1 MSPDDE
7 PEAIRP
13 AVSGESAPPISDF
26 LVIDR
31 VNQCPKL
38 ASLRSIN
45 QTLSS
50 LLNSE
55 DSFVAQIAEVIRLD
69 PSLTARVL
77 DLVNSIFFGSAEEK
91 QLTGVEEAS
100 LYLGLNRISELI
112 IATPVIED
120 VVELGKTARHVEWV
134 DFWKHSIGT
143 AILTR
148 ELLSSA
154 GIRWKDESDYVA
166 GLVHNLGKIISAI
179 CFPEEFAK
187 LCGHSYADS
196 AEACAA
202 ERSVLGWDHA
212 KMGAFYL
219 WNHHISR
226 EIVEAAQWHNDPA
239 GAPNHPELA
248 AATQLGDVLT
258 RSAGISGI
266 ENISPLPREAW
277 IELPGWGILFGE
289 ETEEAAKRRLNE
301 TEETLERVANT
312 LNGVI

>member
-1 MSPDDE
+1 MSPDVE
-7 PEAIRP
+7 PEDSPRD
-13 AVSGESAPPISDF
+13 VSGEPEQPISDF
-26 LVIDR
+26 VVIDR

-55 DSFVAQIAEVIRLD
+55 DSFVSQIAEVIRLD

-77 DLVNSIFFGSAEEK
+77 DLVNSIFFGSSEEK

-120 VVELGKTARHVEWV
+120 VVELGKAARHVEWV
-134 DFWKHSIGT
+134 DFWKHSIGS

-166 GLVHNLGKIISAI
+166 GLVHNLGKIITAV
-179 CFPEEFAK
+179 CFPEEFAEV
-187 LCGHSYADS
+187 CGRSYADS

-202 ERSVLGWDHA
+202 ERSALGWDHA

-219 WNHHISR
+219 WNHHICR

-239 GAPNHPELA
+239 SAPKHPDLA
-248 AATQLGDVLT
+248 AAVQLGDVLA
-258 RSAGISGI
+258 RAAGIPGI
-266 ENISPLPREAW
+266 EKVPPLPREDW
-277 IELPGWGILFGE
+277 PRLPGWGILFGE
-289 ETEEAAKRRLNE
+289 ETEEATERRLNE
-301 TEETLERVANT
+301 TEETLERIANT
-312 LNGVI
+312 LKGVI